1 MSRTGGDMLW
11 RHGKA
16 YSQDLRERVFA
27 VADEGAP
34 AERVAPLLRVSVSYV
49 SKVLTR
55 RRETGETSARAQR
68 GHVVPKLAGQY
79 EAIRA
84 QVTARPDMTVA
95 ELRGWLQER
104 HGVSAS
110 EGVICE
116 TLKRLDLTRKK
127 RPCGRASRTAP
138 MLLRDAPRGGRSSL
152 ASIRSN

>member
-1 MSRTGGDMLW
+1 MLW

-27 VADEGAP
+27 AADEGAP
-34 AERVAPLLRVSVSYV
+34 VGRIAPLLRVSVSYV

-55 RRETGETSARAQR
+55 RRETGETSARPQR
-68 GHVVPKLAGQY
+68 GHVAPKLAGQY

-84 QVTARPDMTVA
+84 QLTAQPDMTIV
-95 ELRGWLQER
+95 ELRRWLHDRQD
-104 HGVSAS
+104 VSAS

-127 RPCGRASRTAP
+127 RPCGRASRTGPTSPRGAP
-138 MLLRDAPRGGRSSL
+138 SGGRSSL
-152 ASIRSN
+152 ASIRGN